1 MSSDTVPQILLILL
15 FVFLSGFFS
24 LLKSSYENMNLFKL
38 EKMIEAEEIDEKD
51 SLLMKRI
58 IQNPQK
64 VQNSLMIADYLSNAL
79 VATLSARIG
88 YRIYGEIGMLI
99 ALLIAVIL
107 ILVIGENTPY
117 SISLIKGDKA
127 AIKFVGLTKTI
138 TRVLFPIQTLVKFFS
153 SALAT
158 LFGATKDYREPKIT
172 EDELITAVNLG
183 AEEGLLDKDE
193 YGLIEKIFQFS
204 DSYAKDVMTPRTDVM
219 ALDIEKP
226 LDEMIEIF
234 LEEGYSRMPVYEED
248 IDNILGVLHVKDILP
263 YVVNNEKIDIRKTL
277 RKPLYTFEYQK
288 TSDLFRQM
296 RMKRSTFA
304 IVLDEYGGTDGIV
317 TLEDLVEEIVGE
329 LEDEY
334 DDTYDKDIIRIREG
348 EYILD
353 GMAKIEDINE
363 ELDLSLESEEV
374 ETIGGFVLEKID
386 KIPKVNDKLQFEN
399 LIFTILEMDKN
410 RIEKMKLNIN
420 TIIDDQN

>member
-138 TRVLFPIQTLVKFFS
+138 TRVLFPIQTLVKFFLLNLNTTGTKS
-153 SALAT
+153 WSAIQVQFTSAGDGCRGRQLYYDMLLPPTQAARTGCFFT
-158 LFGATKDYREPKIT
+158 L
-172 EDELITAVNLG
+172 V
-183 AEEGLLDKDE
+183 
-193 YGLIEKIFQFS
+193 
-204 DSYAKDVMTPRTDVM
+204 
-219 ALDIEKP
+219 
-226 LDEMIEIF
+226 
-234 LEEGYSRMPVYEED
+234 
-248 IDNILGVLHVKDILP
+248 
-263 YVVNNEKIDIRKTL
+263 
-277 RKPLYTFEYQK
+277 
-288 TSDLFRQM
+288 
-296 RMKRSTFA
+296 
-304 IVLDEYGGTDGIV
+304 
-317 TLEDLVEEIVGE
+317 
-329 LEDEY
+329 
-334 DDTYDKDIIRIREG
+334 
-348 EYILD
+348 
-353 GMAKIEDINE
+353 
-363 ELDLSLESEEV
+363 
-374 ETIGGFVLEKID
+374 
-386 KIPKVNDKLQFEN
+386 
-399 LIFTILEMDKN
+399 
-410 RIEKMKLNIN
+410 
-420 TIIDDQN
+420 